1 MSLERDR
8 FYSRLAPG
16 DDPWYMDK
24 LLSLGN
30 SVHASYEFEL
40 TQVAQTQAARLTI
53 DVWGGNDDPAIKREH
68 RIAVTVNGTRVGGE
82 RFSGIHEHQVVL
94 TIPNRLL
101 NSGPNRVTV
110 SVRSRGRAHP
120 DLVYINALTLRY
132 PRILTDTKPFN
143 FKSSGGA
150 STVQL
155 NNARDVIV
163 YRQSNGETQRHYAR
177 PRSSSR
183 NVRVSIAEDR
193 TPGHSWVSSSAD
205 TQQPRLVRTPV
216 GGELFDE
223 AADYLVITHS
233 RFRTNDLLR
242 LTQARE
248 ADGYRIKTV
257 NTGWIYREYS
267 GGERNAYAIKRYIE
281 DAKRRMGIRYVLLVG
296 DDTYDYK
303 NRLKKNQ
310 TSFVPSLYAATD
322 QRVRHVA
329 VDPLYGD
336 TDNDGVPNVA
346 IGRLPVSTKSQLR
359 RAVNKT
365 LQYERS
371 DSRRVVLVSDHRDG
385 ASRHS
390 FRADNQRIART
401 LQQRQISVA
410 MTPADLLGVR
420 RTRTRLMGAIDDGA
434 RLVNYLGHSDRNRW
448 GFNSLLS
455 SEHLHDLNNAGSP
468 TVITQFGC
476 WNNDYT
482 TIGRRT
488 LGENLLLMNENGAAA
503 VIGSTTLSGTRAQA
517 RLATLFYNSV
527 TQPGTTIGAAM
538 IAAKTQLALERG
550 EEKVRD
556 MLLGVVLLGDPA
568 LTPY

>member
-1 MSLERDR
+1 
-8 FYSRLAPG
+8 
-16 DDPWYMDK
+16 
-24 LLSLGN
+24 
-30 SVHASYEFEL
+30 L
-40 TQVAQTQAARLTI
+40 TQVARTQAGRLTI
-53 DVWGGNDDPAIKREH
+53 DVWGGNDDPAIRREH

-82 RFSGIHEHQVVL
+82 RFSGVHTHQVVL

-101 NSGPNRVTV
+101 NSGSNRVTV
-110 SVRSRGRAHP
+110 SVRSRSRSHA

-132 PRILTDTKPFN
+132 PRILTDSEPFN
-143 FKSSGGA
+143 FKSSGGET
-150 STVQL
+150 TVQL
-155 NNARDVIV
+155 NNAHDAIV
-163 YRQSNGETQRHYAR
+163 YRQSNGQTLRLYAR
-177 PRSSSR
+177 PRTSGR
-183 NVRVSIAEDR
+183 NVRVSIAENGAPSQ
-193 TPGHSWVSSSAD
+193 TWVSSSAD
-205 TQQPRLVRTPV
+205 TQRPRLVRTPL
-216 GGELFDE
+216 GGQLFSE

-257 NTGWIYREYS
+257 NTGWIYRDYS
-267 GGERNAYAIKRYIE
+267 GGERNADAIKRYIE
-281 DAKRRMGIRYVLLVG
+281 DAKRRMGVRYVLLVG
-296 DDTYDYK
+296 DDTYDYQ
-303 NRLKKNQ
+303 NRLKRNQ

-322 QRVRHVA
+322 ERLRHVA

-336 TDNDGVPNVA
+336 TDNDGVPDVA
-346 IGRLPVSTKSQLR
+346 IGRLPVSTQSQLR
-359 RAVNKT
+359 KVVNKT
-365 LQYERS
+365 LQYARS
-371 DSRRVVLVSDHRDG
+371 ASRRVVLVSDHRDS

-390 FRADNQRIART
+390 FRADNQRIARI
-401 LQQRQISVA
+401 LQQRQLSVA
-410 MTPADLLGVR
+410 IAPADLLGAR
-420 RTRTRLMGAIDDGA
+420 RTRTRLMGAIDHGA
-434 RLVNYLGHSDRNRW
+434 RLVNYMGHSDRDRW

-455 SEHLHDLNNAGSP
+455 TDQLHDFDNASSP

-503 VIGSTTLSGTRAQA
+503 VIGSTTLSGTRTQA
-517 RLATLFYNSV
+517 RLAMLFYDSV
-527 TQPGTTIGAAM
+527 TQPGTTIGDAM

-568 LTPY
+568 VTPYTQP